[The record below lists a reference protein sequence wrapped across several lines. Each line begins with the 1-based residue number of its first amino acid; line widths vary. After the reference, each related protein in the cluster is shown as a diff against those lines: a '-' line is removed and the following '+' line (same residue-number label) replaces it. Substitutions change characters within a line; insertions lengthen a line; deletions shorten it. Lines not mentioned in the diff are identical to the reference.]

1 MSADNAILLVRSRK
15 GDGFEFRIAEYGVSS
30 EPFDTE
36 VETQTAKAG
45 YDAAEGDDHQMFGGP
60 EVREID
66 GMPVIKPHDAQ
77 DFVRMFARSPVL
89 TSVACAMTAA
99 RMLEERVGYVEYGVQ
114 RVCFDGEWAQL
125 EEQAYLLEQR
135 RLGCKVLGPNAR
147 PDYVRNFA
155 MQDDFKCLG
164 GPGIEDKLKGWGW
177 SPELVAGVMRH
188 VHGEFFAWREWPR
201 ANNLRIA
208 RVGNKVEEARY
219 NKTLESGCCQRYD
232 QVLFIDTDE
241 GEVTVKFGFD
251 HSH

>member
-36 VETQTAKAG
+36 EVPYNPAVVTEE
-45 YDAAEGDDHQMFGGP
+45 DQMFGGP
-60 EVREID
+60 DIRSID

-77 DFVRMFARSPVL
+77 HFVRMFSRSPVL
-89 TSVACAMTAA
+89 TSDACAMTAA

-114 RVCFDGEWAQL
+114 RVCFDGEWSTL
-125 EEQAYLLEQR
+125 EEQSAALEQR
-135 RLGCKVLGPNAR
+135 RLGCKVLGPNGR

-155 MQDDFKCLG
+155 RQDDFKCLG
-164 GPGIEDKLKGWGW
+164 GPGIEDKLKSWGW
-177 SPELVAGVMRH
+177 SSELVSAAMRL
-188 VHGEFFAWREWPR
+188 VHSEFFAWKKWPH

-208 RVGNKVEEARY
+208 RVGNEAEEARY
-219 NKTLESGCCQRYD
+219 AKTLEGGCCEKFDR
-232 QVLFIDTDE
+232 VISVDTDE
-241 GEVTVKFGFD
+241 GEVEVRFGFN